1 MPQGRCNH
9 CHKLQY
15 KDAFHPSQWK
25 REEKLCKECQNEL
38 KTEVEYECSNCHRI
52 LTITSFTSTPTAS
65 QKNWKCK
72 VCVESEHETRFCQ
85 MCKRK
90 KSYWAFGKIEWQ
102 NDEARKCRACANKEK
117 DIKPQTGFWKCY
129 GLCKGK
135 AKRHEEFSRSGGIY
149 TGHQR
154 CNACIESQEMD
165 EAVQANK
172 CHSEVV
178 ISEKTTANERT
189 KRKQQDDDTF
199 TTNVKHVH
207 EWRNKHKGSWPN
219 THSNDAHERFLGN
232 FLHQQRKNLIKQ
244 TLTEKRRKQLEK
256 IPGFACAQ
264 REQQWNDKYLQLCA
278 WVAKQKSEAVLP
290 TRHSADPEEKKLGI

>member
-1 MPQGRCNH
+1 MSSMRQER
-9 CHKLQY
+9 
-15 KDAFHPSQWK
+15 
-25 REEKLCKECQNEL
+25 
-38 KTEVEYECSNCHRI
+38 
-52 LTITSFTSTPTAS
+52 
-65 QKNWKCK
+65 KN
-72 VCVESEHETRFCQ
+72 V
-85 MCKRK
+85 
-90 KSYWAFGKIEWQ
+90 
-102 NDEARKCRACANKEK
+102 
-117 DIKPQTGFWKCY
+117 KPQTVFWKCF

-154 CNACIESQEMD
+154 CNTCIESQEMD

-232 FLHQQRKNLIKQ
+232 FLHEQRKNLIKQ
-244 TLTEKRRKQLEK
+244 TLTDTRRKQLEK

-264 REQQWNDKYLQLCA
+264 REKQWNDKYLQLCA

-290 TRHSADPEEKKLGI
+290 TRHSADPEEKKLGLWVMHQRAAAKQSGNQQIIMERKALLEAVAGWTWQAKVEKQYSDKCPKCNKVIEFATANT